1 MTEVLISKPY
11 EDIDAQKK
19 KKAREHGG
27 RDWSD
32 AAKSQGTQ
40 HQGLPAVTR
49 SQEGSTGQIP
59 SRAFRGSR
67 ALLTG

>member
-1 MTEVLISKPY
+1 MEAEIGVMQLKV
-11 EDIDAQKK
+11 
-19 KKAREHGG
+19 REY
-27 RDWSD
+27 
-32 AAKSQGTQ
+32 
-40 HQGLPAVTR
+40 QGLLAVTR